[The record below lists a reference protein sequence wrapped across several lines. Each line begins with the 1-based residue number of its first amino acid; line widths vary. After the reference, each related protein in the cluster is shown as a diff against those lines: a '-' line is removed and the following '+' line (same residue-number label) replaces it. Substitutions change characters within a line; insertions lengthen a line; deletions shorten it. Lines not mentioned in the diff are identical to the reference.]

1 MNMKAEEPL
10 LHSHNNPM
18 IPHLRSYIVDKVENE
33 NDITVLQRL
42 YAVITLQSDETYEE
56 KFAQAKEQ
64 TEKYCAEEIAQELE
78 AGGYMLGKPY
88 PIDDSNFDFDQA
100 IREDELDEEAPDEWV
115 EKMFPELH
123 VKG

>member
-1 MNMKAEEPL
+1 MKAEEPL

-18 IPHLRSYIVDKVENE
+18 ISHLRSYIVDKVENE

-42 YAVITLQSDETYEE
+42 YAVITPQSDETYAER
-56 KFAQAKEQ
+56 FAQAKEQ
-64 TEKYCAEEIAQELE
+64 TEKYCAEEIAKELE
-78 AGGYMLGKPY
+78 AEGYMIGKPY
-88 PIDDSNFDFDQA
+88 PFDDSNFDFDKA
-100 IREDELDEEAPDEWV
+100 IKEDELDEVAPDEWV